1 MNMTKNRGES
11 EVEALINK
19 FTGECSDILGVDR
32 NKVMETKIELRTR
45 YWITLYQ
52 K

>member
-1 MNMTKNRGES
+1 MIKKRGETK
-11 EVEALINK
+11 VEDLINK
-19 FTGECSDILGVDR
+19 FTGECSDILGADR

>member
-1 MNMTKNRGES
+1 MESLLESFRIECAGLLGVGRGEVG
-11 EVEALINK
+11 EVK
-19 FTGECSDILGVDR
+19 MT
-32 NKVMETKIELRTR
+32 LRTR